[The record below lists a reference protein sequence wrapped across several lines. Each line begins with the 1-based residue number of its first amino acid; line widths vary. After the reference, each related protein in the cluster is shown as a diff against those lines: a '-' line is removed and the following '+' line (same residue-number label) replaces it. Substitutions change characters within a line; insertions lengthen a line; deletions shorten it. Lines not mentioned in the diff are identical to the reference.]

1 MKLTCITTTGKT
13 ANNGINL
20 PLILGAS
27 HWAIAIAQLPA
38 CPWCLGLPS
47 SRFPVPSSLR
57 MSVQLWLTDCLIELA
72 RIASHRRWGKGN
84 GKRETGMRPGTEPG
98 CHQWNSLRWCCML
111 RPNGTKPARPIERV
125 GPLPCLSSV
134 FFFSFFF
141 FVVFFFCLLD
151 LSNGEWGME
160 NGEWG
165 SRIAFAG
172 SMASWPTIFDGS
184 PMWPLGRHGVCIF
197 YVNWFFLLL
206 LHSLYALR
214 AAAIV
219 VVVVQQPIVISYDGW
234 CLKLFKYIQLI

>member
-27 HWAIAIAQLPA
+27 QWAIAIAQLPG

-57 MSVQLWLTDCLIELA
+57 MSVQLTNWLPDWVGPHRT
-72 RIASHRRWGKGN
+72 ASKVGERQ
-84 GKRETGMRPGTEPG
+84 RETGMRPGTEPG

-134 FFFSFFF
+134 FCSF
-141 FVVFFFCLLD
+141 VFFFCLLA
-151 LSNGEWGME
+151 LSNGEWGIE
-160 NGEWG
+160 NGKWG

-197 YVNWFFLLL
+197 YVNWFFFSFSFSTLCTLCVLQLLL
-206 LHSLYALR
+206 LFLLLLCNSRLSLVMMDDVWNYLN
-214 AAAIV
+214 I
-219 VVVVQQPIVISYDGW
+219 
-234 CLKLFKYIQLI
+234 FN